1 MIWAPSSAY
10 RSRANSDKFRSE
22 TESTSRDAT
31 CHNRFGKMHRCAT
44 RFEAATTS
52 TQRARRP
59 GARASGRR
67 RAAGPQASGWAWGTI
82 LVRLTLGVVL
92 LGGPALIAPGVFLD
106 TPQPPPK
113 TSDAIVVISGDEQM
127 ARFQEGV
134 NLYQR
139 GLGQYLVFS
148 GAAYDNGTSNADVMR
163 ALAVKR
169 GVPDRAILEES
180 HGEDTWGN
188 AVYTRQVLEAHG
200 LHSAI
205 LVTSP
210 YHARRA
216 RLTFDA
222 AYAGSNITLMVH
234 AAPDSQWR
242 KLSWWQQPETR
253 RLTFTELQKLAYIF
267 ATGQYH

>member
-1 MIWAPSSAY
+1 MV
-10 RSRANSDKFRSE
+10 
-22 TESTSRDAT
+22 
-31 CHNRFGKMHRCAT
+31 
-44 RFEAATTS
+44 
-52 TQRARRP
+52 
-59 GARASGRR
+59 
-67 RAAGPQASGWAWGTI
+67 RAAPRAAVWPAI
-82 LVRLTLGVVL
+82 LTFLLRVVVGVSLVTAA
-92 LGGPALIAPGVFLD
+92 ALIAPGIVLD
-106 TPQPPPK
+106 TPQPAPK
-113 TSDAIVVISGDEQM
+113 ASDAIVVISGDEQM
-127 ARFQEGV
+127 ARFQEGL

-163 ALAVKR
+163 GLAVKR
-169 GVPDRAILEES
+169 GVPAGAILEES
-180 HGEDTWGN
+180 QGEDTWGN
-188 AVYTRQVLEAHG
+188 AVYTRQVLEDHG

-222 AYAGSNITLMVH
+222 AYAGSGITLMVH

-253 RLTFTELQKLAYIF
+253 RLTFTELQKLAYIL

>member
-1 MIWAPSSAY
+1 M
-10 RSRANSDKFRSE
+10 R
-22 TESTSRDAT
+22 
-31 CHNRFGKMHRCAT
+31 MV
-44 RFEAATTS
+44 
-52 TQRARRP
+52 
-59 GARASGRR
+59 
-67 RAAGPQASGWAWGTI
+67 RAAPRAAAWPATLTFLLRVVVAVS
-82 LVRLTLGVVL
+82 LVTAV
-92 LGGPALIAPGVFLD
+92 ALVAPGIVLD
-106 TPQPPPK
+106 TPQPAPK
-113 TSDAIVVISGDEQM
+113 ASDAIVVISGDEQM
-127 ARFQEGV
+127 ARFLEGV

-163 ALAVKR
+163 SLAVKH
-169 GVPDRAILEES
+169 GVPAGAILEES

-188 AVYTRQVLEAHG
+188 AVYTRQVLEDHG

-222 AYAGSNITLMVH
+222 AYAGSGIALMVH

-253 RLTFTELQKLAYIF
+253 RLTFTELQKLAYIL